1 MEKTVQTI
9 IKEREKNQP
18 ITNEFV
24 YMKKLKKL
32 IKVILLIIKNQALL
46 NNVLDDADVNK
57 EQVIKKYNLPHGL
70 KTIDI
75 TSLLPDLN
83 ETIEPYSSL
92 DGGSTPLDL
101 ALLKGLA
108 KSKTDCMYFE
118 IGTWR
123 GESTAIVASAAKQC
137 VSLNLPDEEML
148 KMGLNKK
155 YVESHRFFSKDLKN
169 VTHIQANSQTF
180 DYNSLNQKFDLI
192 FIDGDHHYES
202 VKNDTANAFKLL
214 KDDDS
219 MIVWHDYGNNP
230 ADIRWDVF
238 RGILDGTPSE
248 KRSSLYRVSNTLCAI
263 YTAKK
268 LKAEYIEP
276 YSTPTKYFSVT
287 LKSKVTKVF

>member
-1 MEKTVQTI
+1 
-9 IKEREKNQP
+9 
-18 ITNEFV
+18 
-24 YMKKLKKL
+24 MKKLKKL
-32 IKVILLIIKNQALL
+32 IKAILLIVKNPALL
-46 NNVLDDADVNK
+46 NIVLDDADVNK
-57 EQVIKKYNLPHGL
+57 EQVIKKYNLPLGF

-75 TSLLPDLN
+75 TELLPNFN

-92 DGGSTPLDL
+92 DGGSTPVDL

-123 GESTAIVASAAKQC
+123 GESSAIVASAAKQC
-137 VSLNLPDEEML
+137 VTLNLPDAEML
-148 KMGLNKK
+148 KMGLDKK

-180 DYNSLNQKFDLI
+180 DYCSLNQKFDLI

-230 ADIRWDVF
+230 TDIRWDVL
-238 RGILDGTPSE
+238 RGVLDGTPLE
-248 KRSSLYRVSNTLCAI
+248 KHSSLFRVSNTLCAI
-263 YTAKK
+263 YTTKQ
-268 LKAEYIEP
+268 LKSEYIEH
-276 YSTPTKYFSVT
+276 FSAPSKFFSIT
-287 LKSKVTKVF
+287 LKSLKTKVS